1 MHWRKR
7 KRARSLIFNPLSLDL
22 QLSWNSYCRGISHF
36 DIIIDWSATL
46 THDKYYGWG
55 FNTTRT
61 RPLLF
66 SPHWEVMLAL
76 RHGQWLIVNGGGG
89 GQTQF
94 WLFLWFSHPWRWSRK
109 SQTLKT
115 KNIILWD
122 AGCQLPLVG
131 FICSLIWCF
140 FSACPFICTMLW
152 SIDKCKSCLHCS
164 VIAHPMTSTQ

>member
-1 MHWRKR
+1 MCSPFFFVIFVFFLISLLNDKTRQGKHWSFTGFWGQSQVDYCSFLPECPGSKKCIGGRGGGGEQDFHMYIVHCIIILYYRKR
-7 KRARSLIFNPLSLDL
+7 KRARSLTFYPHSLDL
-22 QLSWNSYCRGISHF
+22 HLSWNTYCRGISHF

-66 SPHWEVMLAL
+66 SPNWEVMLAL

-94 WLFLWFSHPWRWSRK
+94 WLFL
-109 SQTLKT
+109 
-115 KNIILWD
+115 
-122 AGCQLPLVG
+122 
-131 FICSLIWCF
+131 
-140 FSACPFICTMLW
+140 
-152 SIDKCKSCLHCS
+152 
-164 VIAHPMTSTQ
+164 